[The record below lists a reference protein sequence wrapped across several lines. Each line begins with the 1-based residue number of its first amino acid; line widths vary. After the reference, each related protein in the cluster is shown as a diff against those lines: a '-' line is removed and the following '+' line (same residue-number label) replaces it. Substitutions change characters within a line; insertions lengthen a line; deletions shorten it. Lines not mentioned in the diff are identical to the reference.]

1 MYALTRRTQPMPNP
15 FREMAE
21 LERAFFGRPF
31 GSLSTEAHNS
41 FRTDVTDRGDHYL
54 LQTDLPGFAREEI
67 SLELQEDLLTIRAEH
82 STDTKEEAVNFLRRE
97 RSHGAYRRS
106 FRIDGIDTEKIR
118 AKYENGVLN
127 VTLPKQEEQQ
137 PALRRLEIE

>member
-1 MYALTRRTQPMPNP
+1 MMYALTRTYPDP
-15 FREMAE
+15 FREM
-21 LERAFFGRPF
+21 ERVFFGRPLGGF
-31 GSLSTEAHNS
+31 FSENGLTAYP
-41 FRTDVTDRGDHYL
+41 TDIADKGEYFL
-54 LQTDLPGFAREEI
+54 LQTDLPGFSKEEI
-67 SLELQEDLLTIRAEH
+67 SLELQENLLTIRAEH
-82 STDTKEEAVNFLRRE
+82 STDTKEEAANFLRRE